1 MYQSPHDILAIV
13 KLFKLLDLLFF
24 DFSIILNKEFRLLD
38 GSNTVTAPN
47 QTTAFWLF

>member
-13 KLFKLLDLLFF
+13 KLFKLLDFF
-24 DFSIILNKEFRLLD
+24 FFFSIILNKEFRLLD